1 MEKNIEYQ
9 AGAALVD
16 DGIKFSV
23 DGWFGKKISFT
34 IRPARPGTIARI
46 SQRSTLLEPVDEG
59 TIQEFMASGKNLRVI
74 AGIIATAIINSEI
87 HKLWKYQFIKW
98 LILNRTKDITYLYSY
113 LLLVQKQMG
122 PVFFYRIMN
131 LTPAM
136 NYLKKAEKEASSG
149 EAKPFGAPSDSSKK
163 PSDSTIKR

>member
-98 LILNRTKDITYLYSY
+98 FILNRTKDITHLYSY
-113 LLLVQKQMG
+113 LLLVQRQMG
-122 PVFFYRIMN
+122 PVFFYHIMS

-149 EAKPFGAPSDSSKK
+149 EAKPSGERSDSSRK
-163 PSDSTIKR
+163 PSDSVTKK